1 MKPTAAFDSEAMIRQ
16 AGLKSTRSRNQVL
29 QLLLSQQ
36 EVLTADEIYERL
48 VRQGAKLNYSTVYRI
63 LEMFTEKKLTE
74 KVLLPNSRKYGFL
87 LFTLSHTHHLIC
99 LGCHKVVNIDGCPLH
114 DFERDLAAKT
124 HFQIVGHYLELYGY
138 CEECRRKDSI
148 DDIQQATDEVPHE

>member
-1 MKPTAAFDSEAMIRQ
+1 MKPMTTLDSEAMIRQ

-29 QLLLSQQ
+29 QLLLNQQ

-48 VRQGAKLNYSTVYRI
+48 VRQGAKLNFSTVYRI

-74 KVLLPNSRKYGFL
+74 KVLLPHSRKYGFM

-114 DFERDLAAKT
+114 EFERDLAAKT
-124 HFQIVGHYLELYGY
+124 NFQIVGHFLELYGY
-138 CEECRRKDSI
+138 CGECREKNLKGL
-148 DDIQQATDEVPHE
+148 

>member
-1 MKPTAAFDSEAMIRQ
+1 MIRQ

-36 EVLTADEIYERL
+36 EILTADEIYDRL
-48 VRQGAKLNYSTVYRI
+48 VHQGAKLNFSTVYRI

-74 KVLLPNSRKYGFL
+74 KVLLPNSRKYGFM

-114 DFERDLAAKT
+114 DFERELAEKT
-124 HFQIVGHYLELYGY
+124 KFQIVGHYLELYGY
-138 CEECRRKDSI
+138 CEECRNKK
-148 DDIQQATDEVPHE
+148 QANP